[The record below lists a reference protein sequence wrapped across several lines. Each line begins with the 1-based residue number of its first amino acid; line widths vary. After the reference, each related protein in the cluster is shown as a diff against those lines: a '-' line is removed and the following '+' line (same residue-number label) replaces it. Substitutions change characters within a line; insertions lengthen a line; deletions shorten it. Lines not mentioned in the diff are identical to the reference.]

1 MAKRGIRGYV
11 SFGPTLAHTDEDI
24 RVTAEATEETLR
36 VIRQGLETI
45 EDLMICNTRTEPLRR
60 LVS

>member
-1 MAKRGIRGYV
+1 M

-24 RVTAEATEETLR
+24 RVTAEAAEETLR

-45 EDLMICNTRTEPLRR
+45 EDLLICNTPTEPLRR